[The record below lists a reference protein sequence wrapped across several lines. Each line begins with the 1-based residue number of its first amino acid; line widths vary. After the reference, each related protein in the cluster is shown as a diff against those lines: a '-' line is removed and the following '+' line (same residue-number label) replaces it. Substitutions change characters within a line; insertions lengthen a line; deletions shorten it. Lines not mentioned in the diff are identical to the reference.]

1 MKGCCEMEELLQRS
15 RALEDQLIRW
25 RRTIHRYAEPGGGEH
40 RTAALVEQEAAR
52 LGLPVVNGGQ
62 TSRIAVLDTGRP
74 GRTVLL
80 RADMDAL
87 PVPENPENLR
97 GPRCVLSENPGFCHA
112 CGHDAHTA
120 MLLGAMDLLS
130 RMRGELTGRILFC
143 FESDEEDGSGW
154 PLLLPVLEALK
165 PDLCFAIHVLSSL
178 EAGKIS
184 LQPGGRM
191 SGMVAVDAEFVGR
204 GGHGSRP
211 DLSINPVFAA
221 AAALS
226 NLAVAA
232 ANRIP
237 PGEVLTLGITAIE
250 GGSAFNVIPDR
261 ARILGTMRYFRRD
274 IGRIALDMEQSVF
287 EHTAAMYGCTVE
299 YAPRNK
305 IYLEPVVNDPGC
317 VRMARA
323 GLPED
328 WLADCAPWYASET
341 FSVCMNRWP
350 GALAFLGIRNEAA
363 GSGAE
368 HHNARF
374 DVDES
379 VLWRGVMCFAGFA
392 LEALKQEVHAV

>member
-1 MKGCCEMEELLQRS
+1 MKQESTVRYAFSQELLKKAE
-15 RALEDQLIRW
+15 ALQEKLISW
-25 RRTIHRYAEPGGGEH
+25 RRTIHRYAEPGGAEEK
-40 RTAALVEQEAAR
+40 TAALVEKEAAR
-52 LGLPVVNGGQ
+52 LGLPVLDGGQ

-87 PVPENPENLR
+87 PVPENPENLK
-97 GPRCVLSENPGFCHA
+97 GERCVVSENPGFSHA

-120 MLLGAMDLLS
+120 MLLGAMELLS
-130 RMRGELTGRILFC
+130 GMREALTGKILFC
-143 FESDEEDGSGW
+143 FESDEENGSGW
-154 PLLLPVLEALK
+154 PKLLPVLEGLNI
-165 PDLCFAIHVLSSL
+165 DRCFAIHVLSAL

-184 LQPGGRM
+184 LQSGGRM

-211 DLSINPVFAA
+211 DLSVNPVFAA

-232 ANRIP
+232 ANRIT
-237 PGEVLTLGITAIE
+237 PGQVLTLGITAIQ

-261 ARILGTMRYFRRD
+261 ARVLGTMRYFKRE
-274 IGRIALDMEQSVF
+274 IGRIALDMQKSVF
-287 EHTAAMYGCTVE
+287 DHTAAMYGCRME

-305 IYLEPVVNDPGC
+305 IYLEPVVNDPDA

-323 GLPED
+323 NLPEQ
-328 WLADCAPWYASET
+328 WLRDCDPWYASET

-350 GALAFLGIRNEAA
+350 GALAFLGVRNEAL
-363 GSGAE
+363 GCGAE
-368 HHNARF
+368 HHNERF
-374 DVDES
+374 DLDES
-379 VLWRGVMCFAGFA
+379 VLWRGTACYAGFA
-392 LEALKQEVHAV
+392 VEATK

>member
-1 MKGCCEMEELLQRS
+1 MKQESTVRYAFSQELLKKAE
-15 RALEDQLIRW
+15 ALQEKLISW
-25 RRTIHRYAEPGGGEH
+25 RRTIHRYAEPGGAEEK
-40 RTAALVEQEAAR
+40 TAALVEKEAAR
-52 LGLPVVNGGQ
+52 LGLPVLDGGQ

-87 PVPENPENLR
+87 PVPENPENLK
-97 GPRCVLSENPGFCHA
+97 GERCVVSENPGFSHA

-120 MLLGAMDLLS
+120 MLLGAMELLS
-130 RMRGELTGRILFC
+130 GMREALTGKILFC
-143 FESDEEDGSGW
+143 FESDEENGSGW
-154 PLLLPVLEALK
+154 PKLLPVLEGLNI
-165 PDLCFAIHVLSSL
+165 DRCFAIHVLSAL

-184 LQPGGRM
+184 LQSGGRM

-211 DLSINPVFAA
+211 DLSVNPVFAA

-232 ANRIP
+232 ANRIT
-237 PGEVLTLGITAIE
+237 PGQVLTLGITAIQ

-261 ARILGTMRYFRRD
+261 ARVLGTMRYFDRS
-274 IGRIALDMEQSVF
+274 IGQVALEMQRSVF
-287 EHTAAMYGCTVE
+287 DHTAAMYGCRME

-305 IYLEPVVNDPGC
+305 IYLEPVVNDPDA

-323 GLPED
+323 NPPEQ
-328 WLADCAPWYASET
+328 WLRDCDPWYASET

-350 GALAFLGIRNEAA
+350 GALAFLGVRNEAL
-363 GSGAE
+363 GCGAE
-368 HHNARF
+368 HHNERF
-374 DVDES
+374 DLDES
-379 VLWRGVMCFAGFA
+379 VLWRGAACYAGFA
-392 LEALKQEVHAV
+392 VEAAK